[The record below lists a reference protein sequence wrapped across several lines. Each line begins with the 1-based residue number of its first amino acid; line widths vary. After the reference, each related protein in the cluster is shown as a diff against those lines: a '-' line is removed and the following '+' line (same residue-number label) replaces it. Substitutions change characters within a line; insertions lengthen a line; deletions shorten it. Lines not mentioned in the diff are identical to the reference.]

1 MRQVSAM
8 LKNSGHYLVLVL
20 LLLSGCQSA
29 PPSQSVTPASETNA
43 AQPAKASPVITASPV
58 TSASPLA
65 LNGKPDAC
73 SLLTSDEIL
82 AVQGEPLKSTK
93 LDLRS
98 AGPYLIS
105 ICYYEL
111 PTAMNSV
118 SLAVTQSDGTKAG
131 SIREYWEE
139 HFGSEEEGVPRQRVS
154 GVGQEAFWSG
164 SRVGGALFVL
174 KRDRYIRISV
184 GGEGDAE
191 AKLERSK
198 ALAQRVLRHL

>member
-8 LKNSGHYLVLVL
+8 LRNSGNYLVLVL
-20 LLLSGCQSA
+20 LLLSSCRSA
-29 PPSQSVTPASETNA
+29 PPSQSVTPASETTA
-43 AQPAKASPVITASPV
+43 AQTATASPVITASPV
-58 TSASPLA
+58 TSLLRLA
-65 LNGKPDAC
+65 PNGKRDAC
-73 SLLTSDEIL
+73 SLLTSDEIR

-118 SLAVTQSDGTKAG
+118 SLAITQSDGTKAG

-139 HFGSEEEGVPRQRVS
+139 HFGGEEEGVPRQRVS

-164 SRVGGALFVL
+164 SPVGGALFVL

-184 GGEGDAE
+184 GGKGDAE